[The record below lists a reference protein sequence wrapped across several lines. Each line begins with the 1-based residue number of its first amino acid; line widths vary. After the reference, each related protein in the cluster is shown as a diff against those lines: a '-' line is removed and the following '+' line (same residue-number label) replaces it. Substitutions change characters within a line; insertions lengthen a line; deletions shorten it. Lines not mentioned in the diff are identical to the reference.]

1 MELPLQGKIKEFV
14 RNLNKPVYVVGGYVR
29 NYLISGVESADID
42 LCAPIKAEEMKSLVQ
57 DFGFEIRAT
66 YGRTGTVLFSDGERT
81 FEYTCFR
88 KDSYFGFG
96 NHTPDAVI
104 YTDSIE
110 EDSKRRDFKCNALYY
125 DLLND
130 KLIDVV
136 GGLKDIENRTLSTVR
151 SAEET
156 FHEDGLRLLRLAR
169 FAGQL
174 GFTPDELTLKGAL
187 NNADA
192 IKPISV
198 ERIFAEL
205 KMILVADKKYSFSSP
220 QGHYVGLK
228 ILDDTRVLDR
238 IIPELTLGRGMK
250 QRADF
255 HIHDVLEHS
264 LRCVLYADPSVRLH
278 ALLHDIGKPY
288 CMINFGKYHGHD
300 SVGEPIAR
308 QVLNRLKADKKT
320 TDEVCR
326 LVALHMFDMNGQVRE
341 IKLRRKII
349 ENADIFEKI
358 LLIKQAD
365 YSASSEREDT
375 PPTITR
381 WKNLYNQMLKD
392 GTPFSLSQLKITSA
406 ELIEIGFSGKQ
417 IGDELSTLFG
427 EAIANPKNNN
437 NKTLSKMAVAHFENL
452 RG

>member
-1 MELPLQGKIKEFV
+1 
-14 RNLNKPVYVVGGYVR
+14 
-29 NYLISGVESADID
+29 
-42 LCAPIKAEEMKSLVQ
+42 MKSLVL

-66 YGRTGTVLFSDGERT
+66 YGRTGTVLFSDGERS

-110 EDSKRRDFKCNALYY
+110 EDCKRRDFKCNAIYY

-130 KLIDVV
+130 KFIDLV
-136 GGLKDIENRTLSTVR
+136 GGISDVKNKTLSTVR
-151 SAEET
+151 SAEES

-169 FAGQL
+169 FAGEL
-174 GFTPDELTLKGAL
+174 GFTPDEQTLKGAL

-192 IKPISV
+192 IKSISA

-205 KMILVADKKYSFSSP
+205 KMILVADKKYSFSNP

-228 ILDDTRVLDR
+228 ILDNTRVLDR

-264 LRCVLYADPSVRLH
+264 LRCVLYADPTVRLH

-288 CMINFGKYHGHD
+288 CMTNFGKYHGHD
-300 SVGEPIAR
+300 SAGESIAR

-320 TDEVCR
+320 IDEVCR
-326 LVALHMFDMNGQVRE
+326 LVLLHMFDMDGCVRE
-341 IKLRRKII
+341 IKLRRKIV

-365 YSASSEREDT
+365 YSASVERMDIS
-375 PPTITR
+375 PTVAR
-381 WKNLYNQMLKD
+381 WQKLYAQMIKD
-392 GTPFSLSQLKITSA
+392 GTPFYLSDLKITA
-406 ELIEIGFSGKQ
+406 KELMEIGFSGKE
-417 IGDELSTLFG
+417 IGKQLNRLFG
-427 EAIANPKNNN
+427 EAIFNPQKNNK
-437 NKTLSKMAVAHFENL
+437 KTLVSMSKNSFE
-452 RG
+452 RKRS